1 MSSLTIKRLFVWGV
15 SMVLG
20 FVVAYLIITVGFDLL
35 PLFTSVQHPSG
46 TTPAYFGTIYFLVTA
61 IPIGLIFVVWL
72 DHFLDT
78 KILPD

>member
-35 PLFTSVQHPSG
+35 PLFTSAQSASA

-72 DHFLDT
+72 DHFMDT